1 MSIKNLSKAA
11 SALALVGVVAPFLVQ
26 SVSADEEQPTSAL
39 KDVAGVS
46 DYSGSQIINGAA
58 VSDANGSG
66 KITGNSYAGIGFT
79 SGDLILYQVPN
90 FDFSMDNKIA
100 AHTYKMIAASN
111 NKTSNRMAVIV
122 DNRYTQKGAKAKDG
136 NSTYNWSLNAQADV
150 FKPQGVTPTE
160 ENSLTNKDV
169 NVLINDTGSLTYNI
183 PVSQNVKDGPD
194 TIYAPGTPITDL
206 DPAGLTLAANAGNTD
221 ILSDNGGLIAKED
234 KSKAP
239 GPTAINFA
247 DNESAEFVVLPGSTT
262 AGIAKIIPDTKYVS
276 NITWTL
282 SAAPLH

>member
-1 MSIKNLSKAA
+1 
-11 SALALVGVVAPFLVQ
+11 
-26 SVSADEEQPTSAL
+26 
-39 KDVAGVS
+39 
-46 DYSGSQIINGAA
+46 
-58 VSDANGSG
+58 
-66 KITGNSYAGIGFT
+66 
-79 SGDLILYQVPN
+79 
-90 FDFSMDNKIA
+90 MDNKIA
-100 AHTYKMIAASN
+100 AHTYNMIAASN

-122 DNRYTQKGAKAKDG
+122 DNRYTQKDATAKDG
-136 NSTYNWSLNAQADV
+136 KSLYNWSLNAQADT

-160 ENSLTNKDV
+160 ENSLTNQDV

-194 TIYAPGTPITDL
+194 TIYAPGTTIS
-206 DPAGLTLAANAGNTD
+206 DPTSAGLTLAADKGNTD
-221 ILSDNGGLIAKED
+221 ILSDDGGLIAKED

-247 DNESAEFVVLPGSTT
+247 NIASAEFVVLPGSTT
-262 AGIAKIIPDTKYVS
+262 AGVAKIIPDTKYVS

>member
-1 MSIKNLSKAA
+1 MSIKGLSKAA

-26 SVSADEEQPTSAL
+26 SVGAADEPTSAL
-39 KDVAGVS
+39 SGVDNVS
-46 DYSGSQIINGAA
+46 DPSGSQIIDKAA
-58 VSDANGSG
+58 VPDANGSG

-100 AHTYKMIAASN
+100 AHTYNMIAASN

-122 DNRYTQKGAKAKDG
+122 DNRYTQKDATAKDG
-136 NSTYNWSLNAQADV
+136 KSLYNWSLNAQADT

-160 ENSLTNKDV
+160 ENSLTNQDV

-194 TIYAPGTPITDL
+194 TIYAPGTTIS
-206 DPAGLTLAANAGNTD
+206 DPTSAGLTLAADKGNTD
-221 ILSDNGGLIAKED
+221 ILSDDGGLIAKED

-247 DNESAEFVVLPGSTT
+247 NIASAEFVVLPGSTT
-262 AGIAKIIPDTKYVS
+262 AGVAKIIPDTKYVS